1 MSTASKP
8 LSARRPW
15 TCARRVFGVKI
26 PVYTFTNICHE
37 NCMELDKA
45 VNLARQSAQW
55 RKEYMNLQEKMY
67 LSKKE
72 GMEEGKEI
80 GRDEERLNGIYKAYT
95 GIAEV
100 SCAEVALR
108 KTAEIYNLTEE
119 EVKEVISGHEEKVK
133 DPDK

>member
-1 MSTASKP
+1 MGKNKSDDSFI
-8 LSARRPW
+8 R
-15 TCARRVFGVKI
+15 
-26 PVYTFTNICHE
+26 
-37 NCMELDKA
+37 ELDKA
-45 VNLARQSAQW
+45 VVMARQNVQW

-72 GMEEGKEI
+72 GMEI

-119 EVKEVISGHEEKVK
+119 EVKEALSRFEEEMK